1 MTTYEYVSLLS
12 GCYYPAMTANERK
25 RERIFR
31 YGHISF
37 EADSSWAT
45 ENNRRVYNFST
56 GTGEYLPSSLHQVFF
71 TFFLQY
77 FQVHENHLVWML
89 DVDAEAE
96 LFQQTSF
103 RFDHFVLSI
112 DVHLIDHQGPN
123 EAAGSD
129 LFDMMKDVDHIAN
142 PSGVL
147 FDFACEIRTGHG
159 YDFHLTPNER
169 GRVEVSM
176 EEHLARGDRCLW

>member
-1 MTTYEYVSLLS
+1 MTTCEHVSLLS

-37 EADSSWAT
+37 EADSSRAT
-45 ENNRRVYNFST
+45 ENNGRVCSLST

-71 TFFLQY
+71 TFFFQY
-77 FQVHENHLVWML
+77 FQVHENHLERRTWPISSCEADGYLVWML

-96 LFQQTSF
+96 LFQQASF

-112 DVHLIDHQGPN
+112 DVHLVDHQRPN
-123 EAAGSD
+123 DARRSGWSS
-129 LFDMMKDVDHIAN
+129 L
-142 PSGVL
+142 PSPSASAYL
-147 FDFACEIRTGHG
+147 PDRT
-159 YDFHLTPNER
+159 
-169 GRVEVSM
+169 
-176 EEHLARGDRCLW
+176 CLI